1 MKNLL
6 NTKTSNLSEILGNG
20 KKYKVPEFQRDY
32 SWSEE
37 NWQDLWEDINNIEV
51 ENTDHYMGTIVLQN
65 MQENDNYRVVDG
77 QQRLTTMSIIIL
89 AIIGFLKEL
98 IEKNIDVENNKERID
113 LLLKGYIGTKD
124 ITSLFYTTK
133 LELNKNNNN
142 FYKTYLLE
150 YTKPANT
157 GKLRDSE
164 KLLYEAYIYFKKQ
177 ISEKF
182 QNDNG
187 EKVSDFFKNIISRR
201 FIFIQI
207 IVDDDISAYTVFET
221 LNARGVELTT
231 TDLLKN
237 YLFSI
242 VSSNGS
248 NVNIEIEETWQHIVD
263 LVGLKDFPNF
273 LRYFINSKNQLVR
286 HERLFKEVKKLVN
299 SPSKVLELLRELEK
313 TAYLYVAIKNPNDD
327 FWNLHTNKKEIQKS
341 LEELKLFGVTQ
352 PIPLLFAVYDK
363 LGDIFS
369 DILRYISIISF
380 RYNVIGKLNPNELEK
395 VYNKISQKIYSG
407 ELQTKQDIVN
417 MFASIYVND
426 NDFENI
432 FENKSI
438 STKQGKKIIKY
449 ILIKIENYLSQS
461 EYDFE
466 ETNITIE
473 HILPENYTTEWK
485 DIFGNEIDNYIY
497 KLGNYTL
504 LKESENRGIG
514 NKNYEE
520 KVGIY
525 KNSPY
530 KITSDKINY
539 DEWNSSTLSKRQKEL
554 AKLAKTI
561 WRISL

>member
-6 NTKTSNLSEILGNG
+6 NTKTSNLSEILGNW

-51 ENTDHYMGTIVLQN
+51 ENTDHYMWTIVLQN
-65 MQENDNYRVVDG
+65 MQENDIYRVVDW

-89 AIIGFLKEL
+89 AIIWFLKEL
-98 IEKNIDVENNKERID
+98 VEKNIDVENNKERID
-113 LLLKGYIGTKD
+113 LLLKWYIWTKD

-157 GKLRDSE
+157 WKLRDSE

-182 QNDNG
+182 QNDNW

-221 LNARGVELTT
+221 LNARWVELTT

-242 VSSNGS
+242 VSSNWS

-263 LVGLKDFPNF
+263 LVWLKDFPNF

-341 LEELKLFGVTQ
+341 LEELKLFWVTQ

-363 LGDIFS
+363 LWDIFS

-380 RYNVIGKLNPNELEK
+380 RYNVIWKLNPNELEK
-395 VYNKISQKIYSG
+395 VYNKISQKIYSW
-407 ELQTKQDIVN
+407 ELQTKQNIVN

-438 STKQGKKIIKY
+438 STKQWKKIIKY
-449 ILIKIENYLSQS
+449 ILIKIENYLSQN

-485 DIFGNEIDNYIY
+485 DIFWNEIDNYIY
-497 KLGNYTL
+497 KLWNYTL
-504 LKESENRGIG
+504 LKESENRWIW

-520 KVGIY
+520 KIEIY

-539 DEWNSSTLSKRQKEL
+539 YEWNSSTLSKRQKEL

>member
-6 NTKTSNLSEILGNG
+6 NTKTSNLSEILGNW

-51 ENTDHYMGTIVLQN
+51 ENTDHYMWTIVLQN
-65 MQENDNYRVVDG
+65 MQENDIYRVVDW

-89 AIIGFLKEL
+89 AIIWFLKEL
-98 IEKNIDVENNKERID
+98 VEKNIDVENNKERID
-113 LLLKGYIGTKD
+113 LLLKWYIWTKD

-157 GKLRDSE
+157 WKLRDSE

-182 QNDNG
+182 QNDNW

-221 LNARGVELTT
+221 LNARWVELTT

-242 VSSNGS
+242 VSSNWS

-263 LVGLKDFPNF
+263 LVWLKDFPNF

-341 LEELKLFGVTQ
+341 LEELKLFWVTQ

-363 LGDIFS
+363 LWDIFS

-380 RYNVIGKLNPNELEK
+380 RYNVIWKLNPNELEK
-395 VYNKISQKIYSG
+395 VYNKISQKIYSW
-407 ELQTKQDIVN
+407 ELQTKQNIVN
-417 MFASIYVND
+417 MFTSIYVND

-438 STKQGKKIIKY
+438 STKQWKKIIKY
-449 ILIKIENYLSQS
+449 ILIKIENYLSQN

-485 DIFGNEIDNYIY
+485 DIFWNEIDNYIY
-497 KLGNYTL
+497 KLWNYTL
-504 LKESENRGIG
+504 LKESENRWIW

-520 KVGIY
+520 KIEIY

-539 DEWNSSTLSKRQKEL
+539 YEWNSSTLSKRQKEL

>member
-6 NTKTSNLSEILGNG
+6 DTKTSNLSEILGNW

-37 NWQDLWEDINNIEV
+37 NWQDLWEDIINIEI
-51 ENTDHYMGTIVLQN
+51 ENTDHYMWTIVLQN
-65 MQENDNYRVVDG
+65 MQENDIYRVVDW

-89 AIIGFLKEL
+89 AIIWFLKEL
-98 IEKNIDVENNKERID
+98 VEKSIDTENNKERID
-113 LLLKGYIGTKD
+113 LLLKWYIWTKD

-157 GKLRDSE
+157 WKLRDSE

-182 QNDNG
+182 QNDNW

-221 LNARGVELTT
+221 LNARWVELTT

-242 VSSNGS
+242 VSSNWS

-263 LVGLKDFPNF
+263 LVWLKDFPNF
-273 LRYFINSKNQLVR
+273 LRYFINSRNQLVR

-341 LEELKLFGVTQ
+341 LEELKLFWVTQ

-363 LGDIFS
+363 LWDIFS

-380 RYNVIGKLNPNELEK
+380 RYNVIWKLNPNELEK
-395 VYNKISQKIYSG
+395 VYNKISQKIYSW

-438 STKQGKKIIKY
+438 STKQWKKIIKY
-449 ILIKIENYLSQS
+449 ILIKIENYLSQN

-473 HILPENYTTEWK
+473 HILPENYTMEWK
-485 DIFGNEIDNYIY
+485 DIFWNEIDNYIY
-497 KLGNYTL
+497 KLWNYTL
-504 LKESENRGIG
+504 LKESENRWIW

-520 KVGIY
+520 KIEIY

>member
-6 NTKTSNLSEILGNG
+6 NTKTSNLSEILGNW

-51 ENTDHYMGTIVLQN
+51 ENTDHYMWTIVLQN
-65 MQENDNYRVVDG
+65 MQENDIYRVVDW

-89 AIIGFLKEL
+89 AIIWFLKEL
-98 IEKNIDVENNKERID
+98 VEKNIDVENNKERID
-113 LLLKGYIGTKD
+113 LLLKWYIWTKD

-157 GKLRDSE
+157 WKLRDSE

-182 QNDNG
+182 QNDNW

-221 LNARGVELTT
+221 LNARWVELTT

-242 VSSNGS
+242 VSSNWS

-263 LVGLKDFPNF
+263 LVWLKDFPNF

-341 LEELKLFGVTQ
+341 LEELKLFWVTQ

-363 LGDIFS
+363 LWDIFS

-380 RYNVIGKLNPNELEK
+380 RYNVIWKLNPNELEK
-395 VYNKISQKIYSG
+395 VYNKISQKIYSW
-407 ELQTKQDIVN
+407 ELQTKQNIVN
-417 MFASIYVND
+417 MFTSIYVND

-438 STKQGKKIIKY
+438 STKQWKKIIKY
-449 ILIKIENYLSQS
+449 ILIKIENYLSQN

-485 DIFGNEIDNYIY
+485 DIFWNEIDNYIY
-497 KLGNYTL
+497 KLWNYTL
-504 LKESENRGIG
+504 LKESENRWIW

-520 KVGIY
+520 KIEIY

>member
-6 NTKTSNLSEILGNG
+6 NTKTSNLSEILGNW

-51 ENTDHYMGTIVLQN
+51 ENTDHYMWTIVLQN
-65 MQENDNYRVVDG
+65 MQENDIYRVVDW

-89 AIIGFLKEL
+89 AIIWFLKEL
-98 IEKNIDVENNKERID
+98 VEKNIDVENNKERID
-113 LLLKGYIGTKD
+113 LLLKWYIWTKD

-157 GKLRDSE
+157 WKLRDSE

-182 QNDNG
+182 QNDNW

-221 LNARGVELTT
+221 LNARWVELTT

-242 VSSNGS
+242 VSSNWS

-263 LVGLKDFPNF
+263 LVWLKDFPNF

-341 LEELKLFGVTQ
+341 LEELKLFWVTQ

-363 LGDIFS
+363 LWDIFS

-380 RYNVIGKLNPNELEK
+380 RYNVIWKLNPNELEK
-395 VYNKISQKIYSG
+395 VYNKISQKIYSW
-407 ELQTKQDIVN
+407 ELQTKQNIVN
-417 MFASIYVND
+417 MFTSIYVND

-438 STKQGKKIIKY
+438 STKQWKKIIKY
-449 ILIKIENYLSQS
+449 ILIKIENYLSQN

-485 DIFGNEIDNYIY
+485 DIFWNEIDNYIY
-497 KLGNYTL
+497 KLWNYTL
-504 LKESENRGIG
+504 LKESENRWIW

>member
-6 NTKTSNLSEILGNG
+6 DTKTSNLSEILGNW

-51 ENTDHYMGTIVLQN
+51 ENTDHYMWTIVLQN
-65 MQENDNYRVVDG
+65 MQENDIYRVVDW

-89 AIIGFLKEL
+89 AIIWFLKEL
-98 IEKNIDVENNKERID
+98 VEKNIDTENNKERID
-113 LLLKGYIGTKD
+113 LLLKWYIWTKD

-150 YTKPANT
+150 YTKPANIW
-157 GKLRDSE
+157 KLRDSE

-182 QNDNG
+182 QNDNW
-187 EKVSDFFKNIISRR
+187 EKVSNFFKNIISRR

-221 LNARGVELTT
+221 LNARWVELTT

-242 VSSNGS
+242 VSTNWS

-263 LVGLKDFPNF
+263 LVWLKDFPNF
-273 LRYFINSKNQLVR
+273 LRYFINSRNQLVR

-341 LEELKLFGVTQ
+341 LEELKLFWVTQ

-363 LGDIFS
+363 LWDIFS

-380 RYNVIGKLNPNELEK
+380 RYNVIWKLNPNELEK
-395 VYNKISQKIYSG
+395 VYNKISQKIYSW

-417 MFASIYVND
+417 MFASIYVSD

-438 STKQGKKIIKY
+438 STKQWKKIIKY

-485 DIFGNEIDNYIY
+485 DIFWNEIDNYIY
-497 KLGNYTL
+497 KLWNYTL
-504 LKESENRGIG
+504 LKESENRWIW

>member
-6 NTKTSNLSEILGNG
+6 NTKTSNLSEILGNW

-51 ENTDHYMGTIVLQN
+51 ENTDHYMWTIVLQN
-65 MQENDNYRVVDG
+65 MQENDIYRVVDW

-89 AIIGFLKEL
+89 AIIWFLKEL
-98 IEKNIDVENNKERID
+98 VEKNIDVENNKERID
-113 LLLKGYIGTKD
+113 LLLKWYIWTKD

-157 GKLRDSE
+157 WKLRDSE

-182 QNDNG
+182 QNDNW

-221 LNARGVELTT
+221 LNARWVELTT

-242 VSSNGS
+242 VSSNWS

-263 LVGLKDFPNF
+263 LVWLKDFPNF

-341 LEELKLFGVTQ
+341 LEELKLFWVTQ

-363 LGDIFS
+363 LWDIFS

-380 RYNVIGKLNPNELEK
+380 RYNVIWKLNPNELEK
-395 VYNKISQKIYSG
+395 VYNKISQKIYSW
-407 ELQTKQDIVN
+407 ELQTKQNIVN

-438 STKQGKKIIKY
+438 STKQWKKIIKY
-449 ILIKIENYLSQS
+449 ILIKIENYLSQN

-485 DIFGNEIDNYIY
+485 DIFWNEIDNYIY
-497 KLGNYTL
+497 KLWNYTL
-504 LKESENRGIG
+504 LKESENRWIW

>member
-6 NTKTSNLSEILGNG
+6 DTKTSNLSEILGNW

-37 NWQDLWEDINNIEV
+37 NWQDLWEDIINIEI
-51 ENTDHYMGTIVLQN
+51 ENTDHYMWTIVLQN
-65 MQENDNYRVVDG
+65 MQENDIYRVVDW

-89 AIIGFLKEL
+89 AIIWFLKEL
-98 IEKNIDVENNKERID
+98 VEKNIDTENNKERID
-113 LLLKGYIGTKD
+113 LLLKWYIWTKD

-150 YTKPANT
+150 LQKPANVW
-157 GKLRDSE
+157 KLRDSE
-164 KLLYEAYIYFKKQ
+164 KLLYEAYTYFKKQ

-182 QNDNG
+182 RNDNW

-221 LNARGVELTT
+221 LNARWVELTT

-242 VSSNGS
+242 VSSNWS

-263 LVGLKDFPNF
+263 LVWLKDFPNF
-273 LRYFINSKNQLVR
+273 LRYFINSRNGLVR

-341 LEELKLFGVTQ
+341 LEELKLFWVTQ

-363 LGDIFS
+363 LWDIFS

-380 RYNVIGKLNPNELEK
+380 RYNVIWKLNPNELEK
-395 VYNKISQKIYSG
+395 VYNKISQKIYSW

-438 STKQGKKIIKY
+438 STKQWKKIIKY
-449 ILIKIENYLSQS
+449 ILIKIENYLSQN

-485 DIFGNEIDNYIY
+485 DIFWNEIDNYIY
-497 KLGNYTL
+497 KLWNYTL
-504 LKESENRGIG
+504 LKETENRWIW

-520 KVGIY
+520 KIEIY

>member
-6 NTKTSNLSEILGNG
+6 DTKTSNLSEILGNW

-65 MQENDNYRVVDG
+65 MQENDIYRVVDW

-89 AIIGFLKEL
+89 AIIWFLKEL
-98 IEKNIDVENNKERID
+98 VEKNIDVENNKERID
-113 LLLKGYIGTKD
+113 LLLKWYIWTKD

-157 GKLRDSE
+157 WKLRDSE

-182 QNDNG
+182 QNDNW

-221 LNARGVELTT
+221 LNARWVELTT

-242 VSSNGS
+242 VSSNWS

-263 LVGLKDFPNF
+263 LVWLKDFPNF
-273 LRYFINSKNQLVR
+273 LRYFINSRNQLVR

-327 FWNLHTNKKEIQKS
+327 FWNLHINKKEIQKS
-341 LEELKLFGVTQ
+341 LEELKLFWVTQ

-363 LGDIFS
+363 LWDIFS

-380 RYNVIGKLNPNELEK
+380 RYNVIWKLNPNELEK
-395 VYNKISQKIYSG
+395 VYNKISQKIFTW

-438 STKQGKKIIKY
+438 STKQWKKIIKY
-449 ILIKIENYLSQS
+449 ILIKIENYLSQI

-485 DIFGNEIDNYIY
+485 DIFWNEIDNYIY
-497 KLGNYTL
+497 KLWNYTL
-504 LKESENRGIG
+504 LKESENRWIW

>member
-6 NTKTSNLSEILGNG
+6 DTKTSNLSEILGNW

-51 ENTDHYMGTIVLQN
+51 EDTDHYMWTIVLQN
-65 MQENDNYRVVDG
+65 MQENDIYRVVDW

-89 AIIGFLKEL
+89 AIIWFLKEL
-98 IEKNIDVENNKERID
+98 IEKNIDTENNKERID
-113 LLLKGYIGTKD
+113 LLLKWYIWTKA
-124 ITSLFYTTK
+124 ISSLFYTTK
-133 LELNKNNNN
+133 LELNRNNDL
-142 FYKTYLLE
+142 FYKDFLLE
-150 YTKPANT
+150 FRKHPAITKV
-157 GKLRDSE
+157 RDSE
-164 KLLYEAYIYFKKQ
+164 KLLYEAYNYFKKQ

-182 QNDNG
+182 QNDNW
-187 EKVSDFFKNIISRR
+187 EKVTKFFEEIISRR
-201 FIFIQI
+201 LIFIQI

-221 LNARGVELTT
+221 LNARWVELTT

-242 VSSNGS
+242 ALNDLKSKDLDDR
-248 NVNIEIEETWQHIVD
+248 WQTIVD
-263 LVGLKDFPNF
+263 LVWLKDFPNF
-273 LRYFINSKNQLVR
+273 LRYFINSRNGLVR

-341 LEELKLFGVTQ
+341 LEELKLFWVTQ

-363 LGDIFS
+363 LWDIFS

-380 RYNVIGKLNPNELEK
+380 RYNVIWKLNPNELEK
-395 VYNKISQKIYSG
+395 VYNKISQKIYSW

-417 MFASIYVND
+417 MFTSIYVND

-438 STKQGKKIIKY
+438 STKQWKKIIKY
-449 ILIKIENYLSQS
+449 ILIKIENYLSQN

-473 HILPENYTTEWK
+473 HILPENYTTKWK
-485 DIFGNEIDNYIY
+485 DIFWNEIDNYIY
-497 KLGNYTL
+497 KLWNYTL
-504 LKESENRGIG
+504 LKESENRWIW

-520 KVGIY
+520 KIEIY

-539 DEWNSSTLSKRQKEL
+539 DEWTISTLSKRQKEL
-554 AKLAKTI
+554 ARLAKTI

>member
-6 NTKTSNLSEILGNG
+6 DTKTSNLSEILGNW

-37 NWQDLWEDINNIEV
+37 NWQDLWEDINNIEI
-51 ENTDHYMGTIVLQN
+51 ENTDHYMWTIVLQN
-65 MQENDNYRVVDG
+65 MQENDIYRVVDW

-89 AIIGFLKEL
+89 AIIWFLKEL
-98 IEKNIDVENNKERID
+98 VEKNIDIENNKERID
-113 LLLKGYIGTKD
+113 LLLKWYIWTKD
-124 ITSLFYTTK
+124 ISSLFYTTK
-133 LELNKNNNN
+133 LELNRNNDL
-142 FYKTYLLE
+142 FYKDILLE
-150 YTKPANT
+150 FRKHPAITKV
-157 GKLRDSE
+157 RDSE
-164 KLLYEAYIYFKKQ
+164 KLLYEAYVYFKKQ

-182 QNDNG
+182 QNDNW

-201 FIFIQI
+201 LIFIQI

-221 LNARGVELTT
+221 LNARWVELTT

-242 VSSNGS
+242 ALKDSKSKDLDDR
-248 NVNIEIEETWQHIVD
+248 WQTIVD
-263 LVGLKDFPNF
+263 LVWLKDFPNF
-273 LRYFINSKNQLVR
+273 LRYFINSRNGLVR

-341 LEELKLFGVTQ
+341 LEELKLFWVTQ

-363 LGDIFS
+363 LWDIFS

-380 RYNVIGKLNPNELEK
+380 RYNVIWKLNPNELEK
-395 VYNKISQKIYSG
+395 VYNKISQKIFTW

-438 STKQGKKIIKY
+438 STKQWKKIIKY
-449 ILIKIENYLSQS
+449 ILIKIENYLS
-461 EYDFE
+461 
-466 ETNITIE
+466 ETEFDYENPDITIE

-485 DIFGNEIDNYIY
+485 DIFWIEIDNYIY
-497 KLGNYTL
+497 KLWNYTL
-504 LKESENRGIG
+504 LKESENRWIW

-520 KVGIY
+520 KVVIY

-554 AKLAKTI
+554 ARLAKTI